1 MAKGKSES
9 KRLLPTIKANEAD
22 EEKVKDTRRE
32 RERDK
37 SQSALSSNKVE
48 VRAASDDD

>member
-32 RERDK
+32 RERGTRVSRHFPRTK
-37 SQSALSSNKVE
+37 L
-48 VRAASDDD
+48 R

>member
-9 KRLLPTIKANEAD
+9 KRLLSTIKANEAD

-32 RERDK
+32 REREGQE
-37 SQSALSSNKVE
+37 SVGTFLEQS
-48 VRAASDDD
+48 

>member
-22 EEKVKDTRRE
+22 EEKVKDTRE